1 MQNTAGGQTAI
12 FVLADEAPHPLYTP
26 IVSDHPTTSNTS
38 PISTYTVFSAPNV
51 SSTDSVDGLVPSE
64 DFAVRG
70 LPSPAFRTLTSA
82 SQSTQTHTRR
92 RRRRS
97 SSEAT
102 DGEAAAGRVRLDNPQ
117 REGAE
122 ASGATPTPATG
133 RRATAPSP
141 KRSRLMSRD
150 MRVDPDKSNSSS
162 NGTRY
167 HTNGS
172 SLPQIQKAL
181 PSSTSNG
188 YGHSTNGHSSYT
200 NGSSAVTTKQRPP
213 TYFGHDREEVS
224 RLIIQALNDLGYHDT
239 ANRLVQESGY
249 ELESPSVAAFRHAIL
264 EGEWSEAEALL
275 FGSHRSDT
283 GGGVS
288 ISNGN
293 ANHFEGLVLA
303 EGADK
308 NGLRFLLRRQKY
320 LELLED
326 RDHGTALMVLR
337 QELTPLRQDV
347 GQLHIL
353 SGFVNPLSTFS
364 LLLIDD

>member
-1 MQNTAGGQTAI
+1 M
-12 FVLADEAPHPLYTP
+12 
-26 IVSDHPTTSNTS
+26 
-38 PISTYTVFSAPNV
+38 
-51 SSTDSVDGLVPSE
+51 
-64 DFAVRG
+64 RG
-70 LPSPAFRTLTSA
+70 LPSPTFRTQISA

-97 SSEAT
+97 SSEVT
-102 DGEAAAGRVRLDNPQ
+102 EEEAAAGQGRISYSQ

-122 ASGATPTPATG
+122 ASGATPTPASG
-133 RRATAPSP
+133 HRERAPSP
-141 KRSRLMSRD
+141 KRPRLMSRD

-172 SLPQIQKAL
+172 SLPSIQKAL

-188 YGHSTNGHSSYT
+188 YSHSTNGHSSYT
-200 NGSSAVTTKQRPP
+200 NGSTAVTTKQRPP
-213 TYFGHDREEVS
+213 SYFGHDREEVS

-249 ELESPSVAAFRHAIL
+249 ELESPAVAAFRHAIL
-264 EGEWSEAEALL
+264 DGEWSEAEALL

-293 ANHFEGLVLA
+293 GDNFEGLVLA
-303 EGADK
+303 EGTDK

-326 RDHGTALMVLR
+326 RDHGSALMVLR

-353 SGFVNPLSTFS
+353 SGFVKRLMIVS
-364 LLLIDD
+364 LLPSDD